1 MKERPAED
9 QVMGD
14 RACLDA
20 SKSNRFAE
28 CIYAALAGIAVVIEV
43 VGAVGRE
50 EIRRRSAALRGI
62 ARCLVIA
69 AVGIDHIVID
79 ERMAITTCEI
89 DMPVRSYI
97 EVQPRVAV
105 DGVEDIGLGPRLV
118 AQHHRWIDRIERRD
132 YGNWASVARASE

>member
-1 MKERPAED
+1 MEERSAED
-9 QVMGD
+9 EIMRD
-14 RACLDA
+14 AAKLDV
-20 SKSNRFAE
+20 SCCDGFTFG
-28 CIYAALAGIAVVIEV
+28 IDAALAGIAVVIEV

-50 EIRRRSAALRGI
+50 EIRRSCAALRGI